1 MLNLEELKPKIAGI
15 AEKKKL
21 SLVIL
26 YGSQASGKARS
37 DSDIDI
43 AALGNRPLRFEDI
56 TDLIN
61 DFSEAFNSNEIDVKS
76 LHFADPLFRFQV
88 MRDGILLFGD
98 RKKFISFKAYAFR
111 DYCDSKDLFVLRDLL
126 IKKRMRNFKTA
137 PQNDR

>member
-1 MLNLEELKPKIAGI
+1 MLNLGELKPKIAEI

-26 YGSQASGKARS
+26 YGSQATGKIRS

-76 LHFADPLFRFQV
+76 LHFASPLFRFQV
-88 MRDGILLFGD
+88 MRDGILLCGD

>member
-1 MLNLEELKPKIAGI
+1 MLDLEKLKPKITEI

-26 YGSQASGKARS
+26 YGSQATDKARN

-43 AALGNRPLRFEDI
+43 AALGEKPLRFEDVA
-56 TDLIN
+56 DLIN
-61 DFSEAFNSNEIDVKS
+61 DFSEVFNSNKIDVKS

-88 MRDGILLFGD
+88 TRDGILLYGD
-98 RKKFISFKAYAFR
+98 RKKFLSFKAYAFR

-126 IKKRMRNFKTA
+126 IKKRMQNFKTA
-137 PQNDR
+137 SENDR